1 MQDGQRIDW
10 FAIPDRFRA
19 WRAMA
24 LWRKCLWIVSRT
36 VTMALFYA
44 FFAVGILWY
53 NDPALVSGVLGGRES
68 VMALLGLLSGRP
80 ELVVILLLL
89 VPAVLVTVL
98 LPHKPSWQR

>member
-24 LWRKCLWIVSRT
+24 LWRKCLWLVSRT
-36 VTMALFYA
+36 VTMVIFYA
-44 FFAVGILWY
+44 LFAVGILWY
-53 NDPALVSGVLGGRES
+53 NDPELVSRVLGGDAS
-68 VMALLGLLSGRP
+68 VLALLGLLVGSP